1 MSNKKMLKWAV
12 GLGLTTASIL
22 TLAACGSGSKD
33 DAGKSNDSK
42 TAKLPELGDRYKID
56 KTKPAWE
63 LDTKEE
69 PTKLTWYVNADWWN
83 TEFGNDLVT
92 KKVKEDLNVDI
103 EFVVGDDTKLNTLFA
118 GGDMPDLVTIFDSN
132 SQVARKAES
141 WAYPLQDLAD
151 KYDPYFY
158 DVAAEDTL
166 NWYKLSD
173 GKSYGYPDYSN
184 TAKDFESGQIFSR
197 DAFIIRQDV
206 YEAIGKPDMS
216 TPEGFEKAMKD
227 IKAQFPDLVPFGF
240 NDFAADG
247 TSNGSMDSV
256 LQDRL
261 GVPYLDKDGKYNDR
275 NLDEDYLKWIKT
287 FRQVRADGN
296 ISDDT
301 FTDDGE
307 KFKEKVSTGKYAS
320 MMIGSF
326 VNQGISLQ
334 QFASSNPT
342 GQYIAVDGILS
353 TKGNEPTLTQ
363 AGISGWM
370 INYIS
375 KNCKDPAK
383 AIQIY
388 TYLLSDYGGM
398 LTNYGIKG
406 ETYEDAGDGKVKY
419 TPETREIQLNDSEK
433 FQKEYRIGEFIQ
445 FGHDRYKAL
454 SDESY
459 VDAVKQMQEW
469 GEGKLTPQ
477 FATENIG
484 PEAASQEA
492 RALSAI
498 TTNWSTTLVGMLRSD
513 SDDAA
518 DKLLED
524 YKTFQKQNNIDGIN
538 KVRNEKIKENKEK
551 LGMD

>member
-1 MSNKKMLKWAV
+1 MSNKKIFKWVV
-12 GLGLTTASIL
+12 GTTLTAASIL
-22 TLAACGSGSKD
+22 TLAACGSSKKD
-33 DAGKSNDSK
+33 DAGSDKASAD
-42 TAKLPELGDRYKID
+42 LPDLGDRYEID
-56 KTKPAWE
+56 KTKPAWQ
-63 LDTKEE
+63 LDTKKDETE
-69 PTKLTWYVNADWWN
+69 LTWYVNADWWN
-83 TEFGNDLVT
+83 TEFGKDLVT
-92 KKVKEDLNVDI
+92 KKVKEDLNI
-103 EFVVGDDTKLNTLFA
+103 NIKFVTGDDTKLNTLFA
-118 GGDMPDLVTIFDSN
+118 GGDMPDIVTIFDSN

-141 WAYPLQDLAD
+141 WALPLQDLAD

-158 DVAAEDTL
+158 DVAAKDTL

-184 TAKDFESGQIFSR
+184 TADDYSSGQIYSR
-197 DAFIIRQDV
+197 DAFIIRKDV

-227 IKAQFPDLVPFGF
+227 IKAQFPDLIPFGF

-261 GVPYLDKDGKYNDR
+261 GVPYLTADGKYNDR
-275 NLDEDYLKWIKT
+275 NLDEDYLTWIKA
-287 FRQVRADGN
+287 FRQVRQDGN

-301 FTDDGE
+301 FTDDGD
-307 KFKEKVSTGKYAS
+307 KFKEKLSTGKYAS
-320 MMIGSF
+320 IMIGSF
-326 VNQGISLQ
+326 VNQGIALQ
-334 QFASSNPT
+334 TFAAANPDS
-342 GQYIAVDGILS
+342 QYIAVDGIMS

-375 KNCKDPAK
+375 KNAKDPAK
-383 AIQIY
+383 AIQVF
-388 TYLLSDYGGM
+388 TYLLSDEGQM

-406 ETYEDAGDGKVKY
+406 ETYEDAGDGKVKF
-419 TPETREIQLNDSEK
+419 TEETRNIQLNEPEK
-433 FQKEYRIGEFIQ
+433 FQKDYRIGEFIQ

-484 PEAASQEA
+484 PEAASAES
-492 RALSAI
+492 RSLSAI
-498 TTNWSTTLVGMLRSD
+498 TTNWSTTLVGMLRSG
-513 SDDAA
+513 SDDDA
-518 DKLLED
+518 DALLAQ
-524 YKTFQKQNNIDGIN
+524 YKTFQEQNNIDGIN
-538 KVRNEKIKENKEK
+538 KVRNEKIAENEKK
-551 LGMD
+551 LGN

>member
-1 MSNKKMLKWAV
+1 MSMKKGYKWA
-12 GLGLTTASIL
+12 LGTTLAAASIL
-22 TLAACGSGSKD
+22 TLAACGSGDKKESSTKATD
-33 DAGKSNDSK
+33 
-42 TAKLPELGDRYKID
+42 LPDLGDRYEVD
-56 KTKPAWE
+56 KTKAAWT

-69 PTKLTWYVNADWWN
+69 TDLTWYVNADWWN
-83 TEFGNDLVT
+83 TEFGEDLVT
-92 KKVKEDLNVDI
+92 KKVKEDLNI
-103 EFVVGDDTKLNTLFA
+103 NIKFVTGDDTKLNTLFA
-118 GGDMPDLVTIFDSN
+118 GGDMPDIVTIFDSN

-141 WAYPLQDLAD
+141 WALPLQDLAD

-184 TAKDFESGQIFSR
+184 TADDYASGDIYSR
-197 DAFIIRQDV
+197 DAFIIRKDV
-206 YEAIGKPDMS
+206 YEAIGEPDMS
-216 TPEGFEKAMKD
+216 TPEGFQKAMAD

-247 TSNGSMDSV
+247 SGNGSMDGV

-261 GVPYLDKDGKYNDR
+261 GVPYLTEDGTYYDR
-275 NLDEDYLKWIKT
+275 NLDEDYLTWIKT
-287 FRQVRADGN
+287 FRQARQDGY
-296 ISDDT
+296 ISDDS
-301 FTDDGE
+301 FTDDGDR
-307 KFKEKVSTGKYAS
+307 FKEKISTGEYAT
-320 MMIGSF
+320 MLIGSF

-334 QFASSNPT
+334 TFASANPD
-342 GQYIAVDGILS
+342 GEYIAVDGVMS

-375 KNCKDPAK
+375 QNAKDPAK
-383 AIQIY
+383 AIQVF
-388 TYLLSDYGGM
+388 TYLLSDEGQM
-398 LTNYGIKG
+398 LTNYGIEG
-406 ETYEDAGDGKVKY
+406 ETYEDAGDGKVQF
-419 TPETREIQLNDSEK
+419 TEETRNIQLNDPEK
-433 FQKEYRIGEFIQ
+433 FQLEYRIGEFIQ

-454 SDESY
+454 SDQSY
-459 VDAVKQMQEW
+459 VDAVKQLQEW
-469 GEGKLTPQ
+469 GDGKLTPE

-498 TTNWSTTLVGMLRSD
+498 TTNWGTTLVGMLRSD

-518 DKLLED
+518 DDLLNK
-524 YKTFQKQNNIDGIN
+524 YKDFQQQNSIDAIN
-538 KVRNEKIKENKEK
+538 KVRNEKITENKEK
-551 LGMD
+551 LGME